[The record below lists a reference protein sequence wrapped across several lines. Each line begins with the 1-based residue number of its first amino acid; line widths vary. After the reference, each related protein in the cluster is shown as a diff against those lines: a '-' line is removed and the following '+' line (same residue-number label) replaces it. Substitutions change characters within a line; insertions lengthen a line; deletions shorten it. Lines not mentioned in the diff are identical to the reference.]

1 MTVSRSTVYPEL
13 NIGAHDKGFPYHA
26 AGKSISEISGKISL
40 TSSGFTSPVL
50 LLSDSAL
57 DRNLSAM
64 KGFCEESRLSL
75 APHAKTTMSPEIIS
89 RQFDY
94 GAWAATVANCTQ
106 AAAVRSLGVDRIL
119 IANEVVDPVGI
130 KWLGAEL
137 DRDEG
142 FTALCYVD
150 SAAGVVAFESALSA
164 RGQRRPV
171 PVLLEY
177 GVAGGRAGTRTLD
190 EALNVAALVANSAH
204 LSLAGIAGFEGILG
218 ADGDL
223 GEVISYLR
231 DLRTVADKI
240 YDRRAAE
247 ADEFIVTVGGSSFV
261 ELVRDEFSTAWRA
274 KRAIR
279 VVLRSGCYATHDSGA
294 CAKMRMTMTQRV
306 EPLILEPALEL
317 WARVLSRPEPE
328 LAILDFGKRDVG
340 IDAGFPTPQ
349 HILYSGSS
357 RVEPSP
363 PCAVTGLNDQ
373 HAYLRLTQ
381 SAGNGG
387 PCRTVAVGDLI
398 GFGISHPCTTFDKWR
413 VIPIVDDDRTL
424 IDVARTWF

>member
-1 MTVSRSTVYPEL
+1 MTVSRSAVYPEL
-13 NIGAHDKGFPYHA
+13 KIGAHDKGFPRHT
-26 AGKSISEISGKISL
+26 AGKSISEISGKLGL
-40 TSSGFTSPVL
+40 TSNGFTSPVL
-50 LLSDSAL
+50 LLSGSAL

-64 KGFCEESRLSL
+64 KDFCERSHLSL

-89 RQFDY
+89 RQFDF

-119 IANEVVDPVGI
+119 IANEVVDPVSI
-130 KWLGAEL
+130 EWLGAEL

-150 SAAGVVAFESALSA
+150 SAAGVVALESVLSA
-164 RGQRRPV
+164 RGQRRPL

-177 GVAGGRAGTRTLD
+177 GVPGGRAGVRTLD
-190 EALNVAALVANSAH
+190 GALKVAALVANSAH

-218 ADGDL
+218 SDGNL
-223 GEVISYLR
+223 EEVIRYLR
-231 DLRTVADKI
+231 DLRAVADKI
-240 YDRRAAE
+240 YYQWAAE
-247 ADEFIVTVGGSSFV
+247 AEEFIVTVGGSSFV

-274 KRAIR
+274 KRPIR

-294 CAKMRMTMTQRV
+294 CANIRTAMTQRV
-306 EPLILEPALEL
+306 KPLILEPALEL

-340 IDAGFPTPQ
+340 IDAGLPTSQ
-349 HILYSGSS
+349 HMLRCGSS
-357 RVEPSP
+357 QVEPSP
-363 PCAVTGLNDQ
+363 LCAVTSINDQ
-373 HAYLRLTQ
+373 HAYLRLTP
-381 SAGNGG
+381 SADNGA
-387 PCRTVAVGDLI
+387 PYRTVSVGDLI

-424 IDVARTWF
+424 VDVARTWF